1 MRRPVR
7 SDVGL
12 ACTMSGVDGQT
23 MDDAMTQPTAYNIAP
38 SPWRGRFGL
47 QREVLH
53 KCFLTEA
60 LHSSSQREEVGR
72 GDLDFPPPRLPRWGE
87 GNSYNDVLEARPE
100 AEFPTQGGI
109 GAATSRPRRVGPA
122 AARRIAVAQ
131 VGQVDVAPQRNSNVA
146 R

>member
-1 MRRPVR
+1 MLLYR
-7 SDVGL
+7 SIALFPSAGGGWEGGPTWAERTHGTSRSWVSPLL
-12 ACTMSGVDGQT
+12 AS
-23 MDDAMTQPTAYNIAP
+23 
-38 SPWRGRFGL
+38 
-47 QREVLH
+47 
-53 KCFLTEA
+53 
-60 LHSSSQREEVGR
+60 
-72 GDLDFPPPRLPRWGE
+72 PRWGE